1 MTNTLTFFATCPKG
15 MDDLLASEL
24 TQMGACNLKPAV
36 AGVGFEGN
44 LEVGYRVCLG
54 TRLASRILLQLGEFP
69 ASDDAQL
76 YQGVQQIDWHEHL
89 EIDGTLA
96 VSCQLNKSSMT
107 NSHYATL
114 KIKDAIVDQF
124 NERFEQRPWVDREQP
139 DIRVHVYVERDVAR
153 ISLDLSGDAAHKRG
167 YRSAQV
173 LAPMKENLAAAI
185 LLRAGW
191 PNASNTLVDLMCGS
205 GTLLIEAALMSLH
218 CAPGLEREYF
228 GFLRWKKHDAAL
240 WQQIRQAAQTL
251 RKESKQTIKLSIRG
265 YDQSDEAVDA
275 ARQNIH
281 AAGLDDFIQ
290 VEQRALNAC
299 TMPSEQTGLVV
310 VNPPYGERLG
320 DVRQLAYTYAELG
333 DCWKQYF
340 PGWTVALFTGNHDLA
355 KLVGLRT
362 HKTNTL
368 YNGAIEC
375 GLFHYHINEKPA
387 DDAITPAQEKADEA
401 RTAFVNRL
409 TKNHKHYSRWAQ
421 RNGIECY
428 RVYDADIPE
437 YAVAVDVYGS
447 WLHVQEYAPPAT
459 VDVRMAQRR
468 MRQVMQALPDALG
481 VETAH
486 VVFKTRQHQK
496 GSSQYEKQDDA
507 NHVLIVEEAGLKFYV
522 NLEDY
527 LDTGLFLDHR
537 LTRALIRDLS
547 RNKRVLNLFAY
558 TGTASVYAVAGGASA
573 VTTIDMSRTYID
585 WAERNFRLNDMR
597 VSSHAFIQADCVQW
611 LNEQTPGEQY
621 DVIFLDPPTF
631 SNSKRMEDVLDIQRD
646 HVQLITSCM
655 TLLSEQGVLIFSNN
669 FRRFKLDAALSEQF
683 SVNDISAKTLPEDF
697 KRNPKIH
704 RCWEIKNKM

>member
-1 MTNTLTFFATCPKG
+1 M
-15 MDDLLASEL
+15 
-24 TQMGACNLKPAV
+24 
-36 AGVGFEGN
+36 
-44 LEVGYRVCLG
+44 R
-54 TRLASRILLQLGEFP
+54 
-69 ASDDAQL
+69 
-76 YQGVQQIDWHEHL
+76 
-89 EIDGTLA
+89 
-96 VSCQLNKSSMT
+96 
-107 NSHYATL
+107 
-114 KIKDAIVDQF
+114 
-124 NERFEQRPWVDREQP
+124 
-139 DIRVHVYVERDVAR
+139 
-153 ISLDLSGDAAHKRG
+153 
-167 YRSAQV
+167 
-173 LAPMKENLAAAI
+173 
-185 LLRAGW
+185 
-191 PNASNTLVDLMCGS
+191 
-205 GTLLIEAALMSLH
+205 
-218 CAPGLEREYF
+218 
-228 GFLRWKKHDAAL
+228 
-240 WQQIRQAAQTL
+240 
-251 RKESKQTIKLSIRG
+251 
-265 YDQSDEAVDA
+265 
-275 ARQNIH
+275 
-281 AAGLDDFIQ
+281 
-290 VEQRALNAC
+290 
-299 TMPSEQTGLVV
+299 V

-355 KLVGLRT
+355 KLVGLRA

-375 GLFHYHINEKPA
+375 GLFHYRINEKPA
-387 DDAITPAQEKADEA
+387 DDAATPAQEKADEA

-547 RNKRVLNLFAY
+547 RNKKVLNLFAY

-573 VTTIDMSRTYID
+573 VTTIDMSRTYVD

-655 TLLSEQGVLIFSNN
+655 TLLSTQGVLIFSNN

-683 SVNDISAKTLPEDF
+683 SVNEISAKTLPEDF